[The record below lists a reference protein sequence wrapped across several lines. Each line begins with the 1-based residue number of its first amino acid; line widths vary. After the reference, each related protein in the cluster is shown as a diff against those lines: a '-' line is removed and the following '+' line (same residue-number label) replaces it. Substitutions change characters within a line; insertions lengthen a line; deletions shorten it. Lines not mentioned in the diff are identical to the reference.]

1 MKAEASEGLA
11 LKTLISQMGVE
22 AEEPLRRGIS
32 LFAVAR
38 RLKEKRKITSKTQIL
53 NEAPPIGR

>member
-1 MKAEASEGLA
+1 M
-11 LKTLISQMGVE
+11 KTLISQMGVE